1 MTRIKLNAVGKQYD
15 EKWIFRG
22 INLELTNTNHLAVT
36 GYNGSGKSTFLQL
49 LSAYTSPT
57 EGNIEFSINEKLVDP
72 NNWYEHITCGA
83 PYIDL
88 PEDLTLRENVRFF
101 NSFKKFQN
109 NLSVEEL
116 SNVCKLNESIDK
128 QVKYFSS
135 GMKQRLKLAL
145 AITADVPVLF
155 LDEPT
160 SNLDSNGVE
169 WYCAMMDEYAK
180 NKLAIICSNN
190 QLSETK
196 SCNVFININDYHN

>member
-72 NNWYEHITCGA
+72 NKWYEHITCGA

-116 SNVCKLNESIDK
+116 SNVCHLNESIDK